1 MENTRN
7 NKKIK
12 KIGDKGFV
20 NQNCWLAKNIGHP
33 PSSRCQYCELKFRN
47 CLFNKFL
54 VISTVLIIFVLV
66 FSFVLEGE
74 ISKAVIVSIF
84 SLVVVYGYFFNTST
98 ESIIAANFAQR
109 KAKESLEELTENLQK
124 KVEEQTQSLRQ
135 AYETEKKAKEEIDS
149 IRVEDEAILSSMGD
163 GVIAV
168 NKDGKIMFMNESAE
182 QMLGLGSKEVINKFY
197 KDVLSLQNSK
207 GESLKE
213 KCFLHD
219 VLNFGK
225 KIKTNSLSDNEI
237 YYYVRK
243 DKSRFP
249 VAITAAPIILN
260 GKIIGAVDV
269 FRDITIEK
277 QIDRSK
283 TEFVSLA
290 SHQLRTP
297 LSAIRWYSDVLMNAK
312 SGKLS
317 AKQKKYVKEI
327 QHGNERMIKLIDV
340 MLNVSRLDA
349 GKIKNNPVKIDVKKL
364 IDDIA
369 KEQKFDIK
377 AKEQKFIFDSEKEL
391 PLIFADANMIR
402 MIFQNLISNSIKYT
416 PNNGEIICSIARDD
430 KNLLFKISD
439 TGIGIPK
446 EQQKRVFEKLF
457 RANNAFP
464 HDPEGNGLGL
474 YVVKASVEGLGG
486 KIWFESEEGKG
497 TTFFVNLPLG
507 N

>member
-1 MENTRN
+1 
-7 NKKIK
+7 
-12 KIGDKGFV
+12 
-20 NQNCWLAKNIGHP
+20 
-33 PSSRCQYCELKFRN
+33 
-47 CLFNKFL
+47 
-54 VISTVLIIFVLV
+54 
-66 FSFVLEGE
+66 
-74 ISKAVIVSIF
+74 
-84 SLVVVYGYFFNTST
+84 
-98 ESIIAANFAQR
+98 
-109 KAKESLEELTENLQK
+109 
-124 KVEEQTQSLRQ
+124 
-135 AYETEKKAKEEIDS
+135 
-149 IRVEDEAILSSMGD
+149 
-163 GVIAV
+163 
-168 NKDGKIMFMNESAE
+168 
-182 QMLGLGSKEVINKFY
+182 
-197 KDVLSLQNSK
+197 
-207 GESLKE
+207 
-213 KCFLHD
+213 
-219 VLNFGK
+219 
-225 KIKTNSLSDNEI
+225 
-237 YYYVRK
+237 
-243 DKSRFP
+243 
-249 VAITAAPIILN
+249 
-260 GKIIGAVDV
+260 
-269 FRDITIEK
+269 
-277 QIDRSK
+277 
-283 TEFVSLA
+283 
-290 SHQLRTP
+290 
-297 LSAIRWYSDVLMNAK
+297 
-312 SGKLS
+312 
-317 AKQKKYVKEI
+317 
-327 QHGNERMIKLIDV
+327 